1 MMFTIV
7 LRKQILPV
15 QSSLHMYD
23 NVLIEC
29 HFHQGKGVLIGR
41 GVLTEIGVLNKTWRS
56 RESAY

>member
-1 MMFTIV
+1 MMFAIV

-29 HFHQGKGVLIGR
+29 RFHQGKGVLIGR
-41 GVLTEIGVLNKTWRS
+41 GANWNRGL
-56 RESAY
+56 